1 MCPRNPGTLRDPPRR
16 LVGAGARRYNDLM
29 AQDPGSLED
38 TIRRVLERNRF
49 AVLATQRDG
58 QPHAS
63 LMAFT
68 PLGGLRF
75 LAFATYRDT
84 VKYASIQKDR
94 RVAILIEDRD
104 SDARHS
110 SGRLVL
116 TALGEAIETP
126 LDERQAHLA
135 THAARHP
142 DLRSFLTSPECEFI
156 RVAVHAYQVVG
167 GVDDV
172 RWVDIE

>member
-1 MCPRNPGTLRDPPRR
+1 
-16 LVGAGARRYNDLM
+16 M
-29 AQDPGSLED
+29 AQDPGDIED

-63 LMAFT
+63 LIAFT
-68 PLGGLRF
+68 PLEGLRF

-84 VKYASIQKDR
+84 LKYASIQQDR
-94 RVAILIEDRD
+94 RVAILVEDRD
-104 SDARHS
+104 RDARHA
-110 SGRLVL
+110 GARLVV

-126 LDERQAHLA
+126 LEERQAYLA

-142 DLRSFLTSPECEFI
+142 DLQKFLSSPECEFV
-156 RVAVHAYQVVG
+156 RVAVNAYQVVS

-172 RWVDIE
+172 RWYEVRESATA